1 MDDIYSND
9 PVLLEGG
16 PDDKSGF
23 EMGDQHRK
31 STFMRRAR
39 TQKSP
44 DDISEEVVSIP
55 NKQ

>member
-55 NKQ
+55 TKQ